1 MKLPKGIKRL
11 RVSASEDALKE
22 ALDMAS
28 TGGFNGFI
36 RTTAPKGVKEA
47 GVVLY
52 LEGRA
57 RIAVFQ
63 SPERSLY
70 GPDAL
75 IEIRRV
81 AGIKAA
87 TIRVEEFLAQNLD
100 DVQNIVAKM
109 KKAHIEAPDIERNIM
124 GIDIETD
131 IDVPPPKDKKEP
143 VQKEGVP
150 VGVTAEQKA
159 VGKVRAKT
167 TDRITRSKEAA
178 GKDDDDILK
187 MLQEVGMSPEDE
199 EELDDDVNQYI
210 AAFEDF
216 LTRDKDED
224 GRVAAEPVDMSM
236 AVDDILDEMLE
247 AADDD
252 PAMMEF
258 IENQRERIL
267 SKVSEKTAVSPEE
280 KHDRL
285 SEQQTALEHISTTF
299 REVLAASEKE
309 ADKRKTKLAEK
320 RDKGL
325 EEEEWLDGEANA
337 LEEETERARSLEAIL
352 GQVMETHRERLEG
365 AEDFLDEE
373 LADERPDEEEPPKE
387 LDLEDV
393 KKDFLDEM
401 RTRILT
407 AADSNGV
414 ETAPGKVSD
423 AVEAVS
429 EDIHEKVEELE
440 HEKEGLTED
449 RIMLEERADDLQG
462 RLETME
468 VDMEVEVQAR
478 LRELEE
484 KETGL
489 RARSKEYKDLEDHLE
504 EERKKVETD
513 LKRARAEE
521 ERIAEL
527 ERQLKDREELL
538 SSREEDLEGKVQ
550 EVDGLREHLEQEIA
564 QRADELEVIE
574 AKLKDHVKELVAKE
588 EELTTAKEEIKKDR
602 EEGVEAD
609 LERVEKMEEE
619 LHKREDEYAANITGM
634 EAVMEALRDELRLNI
649 ERVENLEGQ
658 LEALREAEGRI
669 KELEEELASAPK
681 HDATTEL
688 EREELRKLLAYLDD
702 LLSKLPE
709 KEIENFS
716 KTEYFEIYGR
726 ILDRLGI

>member
-1 MKLPKGIKRL
+1 LKLPKGIKRM
-11 RVSASEDALKE
+11 RVSASEDDLKE
-22 ALDMAS
+22 ALDLAS
-28 TGGFNGFI
+28 SGGFNGFI
-36 RTTAPKGVKEA
+36 RTTAPKGIKEA
-47 GVVLY
+47 GVILF

-75 IEIRRV
+75 IEVRRV
-81 AGIKAA
+81 AGNKAA

-109 KKAHIEAPDIERNIM
+109 KKARIEAPDIERNIM

-131 IDVPPPKDKKEP
+131 IDVPPPKAKKETN
-143 VQKEGVP
+143 KEMEVSQN
-150 VGVTAEQKA
+150 VTTEKKD

-167 TDRITRSKEAA
+167 ADRITRSKEAA
-178 GKDDDDILK
+178 GKGDNDILK
-187 MLQEVGMSPEDE
+187 MLQDVGMSPEDE
-199 EELDDDVNQYI
+199 DSLDDDVNQYI

-216 LTRDKDED
+216 LTRDKDEE
-224 GRVAAEPVDMSM
+224 GRVTAEPVDVTI
-236 AVDDILDEMLE
+236 AVDNILDEMLE

-252 PAMMEF
+252 PALMEF

-267 SKVSEKTAVSPEE
+267 TKASEKADISPEE

-299 REVLAASEKE
+299 RDVLIASEKE
-309 ADKRKTKLAEK
+309 ALKRKNKLAEM

-325 EEEEWLDGEANA
+325 EEEDWLDGEANA
-337 LEEETERARSLEAIL
+337 LEEEAERASSLETIL
-352 GQVMETHRERLEG
+352 DQVMETHRERLEG
-365 AEDFLDEE
+365 AEDFLDGELDDEE
-373 LADERPDEEEPPKE
+373 LEEEEPPKE

-393 KKDFLDEM
+393 KKDFLNEM
-401 RTRILT
+401 RTRIHT
-407 AADSNGV
+407 VADNNGI
-414 ETAPGKVSD
+414 EPEPGKVSD

-429 EDIHEKVEELE
+429 DDIHEKVEELE
-440 HEKEGLTED
+440 HEKAALTQD
-449 RIMLEERADDLQG
+449 RKMLEERADELED

-478 LRELEE
+478 LRELEA

-489 RARSKEYKDLEDHLE
+489 RNKSKEYQDLEGHLE
-504 EERKKVETD
+504 DERKKVEKD
-513 LKRARAEE
+513 LERARAEE
-521 ERIAEL
+521 ERIAEM
-527 ERQLKDREELL
+527 ERQLKDREKLL
-538 SSREEDLEGKVQ
+538 SSREVDLEGKEQ
-550 EVDGLREHLEQEIA
+550 EVDGLREHLEQEIT
-564 QRADELEVIE
+564 QRADELEAIE
-574 AKLKDHVKELVAKE
+574 ARLKEHEKELIAKE
-588 EELTTAKEEIKKDR
+588 KELTAAKEQTKKNR

-609 LERVEKMEEE
+609 LERVKDMEEE
-619 LHKREDEYAANITGM
+619 LRKREKEYAASITGM
-634 EAVMEALRDELRLNI
+634 EAVVEALRDELRLNI
-649 ERVENLEGQ
+649 EKVENLEGQ
-658 LEALREAEGRI
+658 LEALREAEGRV
-669 KELEEELASAPK
+669 KDLEEELASAPR

>member
-1 MKLPKGIKRL
+1 LKLPKGIKRM

-36 RTTAPKGVKEA
+36 RTTAPKGIKEA
-47 GVVLY
+47 GVVLF

-57 RIAVFQ
+57 RMAVFQ

-75 IEIRRV
+75 IEVRRV
-81 AGIKAA
+81 AGNKVA

-100 DVQNIVAKM
+100 DVRTIVAKM
-109 KKAHIEAPDIERNIM
+109 KKARIEAPDIESNIM

-131 IDVPPPKDKKEP
+131 IASPPPKAKKKP
-143 VQKEGVP
+143 VQKKEDSRP
-150 VGVTAEQKA
+150 VTAVKKD

-178 GKDDDDILK
+178 GKDDNDILK
-187 MLQEVGMSPEDE
+187 MLQEVGMSPETE

-216 LTRDKDED
+216 LTRDKD
-224 GRVAAEPVDMSM
+224 GAGPAAAGPVDVSLT
-236 AVDDILDEMLE
+236 VDGILDDMLE

-258 IENQRERIL
+258 IENQREGIL
-267 SKVSEKTAVSPEE
+267 SKVSEMTSVSPED

-299 REVLAASEKE
+299 REVMAASDKE
-309 ADKRKTKLAEK
+309 AEKRKNKLAEM

-325 EEEEWLDGEANA
+325 EEEEWLDGESNA
-337 LEEETERARSLEAIL
+337 IEEEAERASSLEAIL
-352 GQVMETHRERLEG
+352 GQVMETHKERLEA
-365 AEDFLDEE
+365 AEDLLDEVIQ
-373 LADERPDEEEPPKE
+373 DEEPEEEPPKE
-387 LDLEDV
+387 LDLEDA

-401 RTRILT
+401 RTRIQT
-407 AADSNGV
+407 VAEIEGA
-414 ETAPGKVSD
+414 EPPAGKVSD

-440 HEKEGLTED
+440 HEKEVLTED
-449 RIMLEERADDLQG
+449 RKMLEGKTDDLQD

-489 RARSKEYKDLEDHLE
+489 RARSEEYKNLEDHLE
-504 EERKKVETD
+504 DERKKVEKD
-513 LKRARAEE
+513 LERARAEE

-538 SSREEDLEGKVQ
+538 SSREEELEGKET

-564 QRADELEVIE
+564 QQVDELEEMEI
-574 AKLKDHVKELVAKE
+574 KLKDREEKLVVTEKELA
-588 EELTTAKEEIKKDR
+588 TAKDQIKKDR
-602 EEGVEAD
+602 EEGVEVD
-609 LERVEKMEEE
+609 LERVTTMEEE
-619 LHKREDEYAANITGM
+619 LHKREEEYGASITGM
-634 EAVMEALRDELRLNI
+634 EAVIEALRDELRLNI
-649 ERVENLEGQ
+649 EKVENLEGQ
-658 LEALREAEGRI
+658 LEALREAEGRV
-669 KELEEELASAPK
+669 KELEKELASAPK
-681 HDATTEL
+681 HEASTEL
-688 EREELRKLLAYLDD
+688 EKEELRKLLAYLDD

-709 KEIENFS
+709 NEIENFS

-726 ILDRLGI
+726 ILDKLGI

>member
-1 MKLPKGIKRL
+1 LKLPKGIKRM

-36 RTTAPKGVKEA
+36 RTTAPKGIKEA
-47 GVVLY
+47 GVVLF

-75 IEIRRV
+75 IEVRRV
-81 AGIKAA
+81 AGNKVA

-109 KKAHIEAPDIERNIM
+109 KKARIEAPDIESKIM

-131 IDVPPPKDKKEP
+131 IDVPSPKAKKKP
-143 VQKEGVP
+143 VQKKGVP
-150 VGVTAEQKA
+150 KVVTVEKKD

-178 GKDDDDILK
+178 GRDDDDILK
-187 MLQEVGMSPEDE
+187 MLQEVGMSPESE
-199 EELDDDVNQYI
+199 QELDDDVNQYI

-216 LTRDKDED
+216 MTREKDGD
-224 GRVAAEPVDMSM
+224 GPVAAGPVDVNL
-236 AVDDILDEMLE
+236 AVDGILDDMLE
-247 AADDD
+247 AAEDD

-258 IENQRERIL
+258 IENQRERIM
-267 SKVSEKTAVSPEE
+267 SKVSEKTTVSPEE
-280 KHDRL
+280 QHDRL

-299 REVLAASEKE
+299 RDVLAASDKE
-309 ADKRKTKLAEK
+309 AEKRKSKLAEM

-325 EEEEWLDGEANA
+325 EEEEWLDGESSAI
-337 LEEETERARSLEAIL
+337 EEEAKRSSSLEAIL

-365 AEDFLDEE
+365 AEDFFDEE
-373 LADERPDEEEPPKE
+373 VSDEEPEEEEPQKE
-387 LDLEDV
+387 LDLEDA
-393 KKDFLDEM
+393 KKEFLDEM
-401 RTRILT
+401 RNRIQT
-407 AADSNGV
+407 V
-414 ETAPGKVSD
+414 TETEGAEPAPGKVSD

-440 HEKEGLTED
+440 HEKEVLSED
-449 RIMLEERADDLQG
+449 RKMLEEKTDDLQD

-489 RARSKEYKDLEDHLE
+489 RARSDEYKNLEGHLED
-504 EERKKVETD
+504 ERKKVEKD
-513 LKRARAEE
+513 LERARAEE

-527 ERQLKDREELL
+527 ERQLKDREKLL
-538 SSREEDLEGKVQ
+538 SSREEELEGKET

-564 QRADELEVIE
+564 QQVGELEEMEI
-574 AKLKDHVKELVAKE
+574 KLKDREKELVTTE
-588 EELTTAKEEIKKDR
+588 EELNAAKERIKKDR
-602 EEGVEAD
+602 EEGVEVD
-609 LERVEKMEEE
+609 LERVKDMEQD
-619 LHKREDEYAANITGM
+619 LRKREDEYAASITGM
-634 EAVMEALRDELRLNI
+634 EAVIEALRDELRLNI
-649 ERVENLEGQ
+649 ERVEDLEGQ
-658 LEALREAEGRI
+658 LEALREAEGRV
-669 KELEEELASAPK
+669 KELEEELAASPK
-681 HDATTEL
+681 HDASTEL

-709 KEIENFS
+709 NEIENFS

-726 ILDRLGI
+726 ILDKLGI

>member
-1 MKLPKGIKRL
+1 MKLPTGIKRM
-11 RVSASEDALKE
+11 RVSASEDDLKE
-22 ALDMAS
+22 ALDLAS
-28 TGGFNGFI
+28 SGGFNGFI
-36 RTTAPKGVKEA
+36 RTTAPKGIKEA
-47 GVVLY
+47 GVILF

-75 IEIRRV
+75 IEVRRV
-81 AGIKAA
+81 AGNKAA

-109 KKAHIEAPDIERNIM
+109 RKARIEAPDIERNIM

-131 IDVPPPKDKKEP
+131 IDVPPPKAKKETN
-143 VQKEGVP
+143 KEMEVSQN
-150 VGVTAEQKA
+150 VTTEKKD

-167 TDRITRSKEAA
+167 ADRITRSKEAA
-178 GKDDDDILK
+178 GKDDSDILK
-187 MLQEVGMSPEDE
+187 MLQDVGMSPEDE
-199 EELDDDVNQYI
+199 DSLDDDVNQYI

-216 LTRDKDED
+216 LTRDKDEE
-224 GRVAAEPVDMSM
+224 GRVAAEPVDVTI
-236 AVDDILDEMLE
+236 AVDGILDEMLE

-252 PAMMEF
+252 PALMEF

-267 SKVSEKTAVSPEE
+267 TKASEKADISPEE

-299 REVLAASEKE
+299 RDVLIASEKE
-309 ADKRKTKLAEK
+309 AEKRKNKLAEM

-325 EEEEWLDGEANA
+325 EEEDWLDGEANA
-337 LEEETERARSLEAIL
+337 LEEEAERASSLETIL

-365 AEDFLDEE
+365 AEDFLDGELDDEE
-373 LADERPDEEEPPKE
+373 LEEEEPPKE

-393 KKDFLDEM
+393 KKDFLNEM
-401 RTRILT
+401 RTRIQT
-407 AADSNGV
+407 VADTNGI
-414 ETAPGKVSD
+414 EPEPGKVSD

-429 EDIHEKVEELE
+429 DDIHEKVEELE
-440 HEKEGLTED
+440 HEKAALTQD
-449 RIMLEERADDLQG
+449 RKMLEEKADELED
-462 RLETME
+462 RLETMG

-478 LRELEE
+478 LRELEA
-484 KETGL
+484 KEAGL
-489 RARSKEYKDLEDHLE
+489 RNKSKEYQDLEGHLE
-504 EERKKVETD
+504 DERKKVEKD
-513 LKRARAEE
+513 LERARAEE
-521 ERIAEL
+521 ERIAEM

-538 SSREEDLEGKVQ
+538 SSREVDLEGKEQ
-550 EVDGLREHLEQEIA
+550 EVDGLREHLEQEIT
-564 QRADELEVIE
+564 QRADELEAIE
-574 AKLKDHVKELVAKE
+574 AKLKEHEKELIAKE
-588 EELTTAKEEIKKDR
+588 KELTAAKEQTKKNR

-609 LERVEKMEEE
+609 LERVKDMEEE
-619 LHKREDEYAANITGM
+619 LRKREKEYAASITGM
-634 EAVMEALRDELRLNI
+634 EAVVEALRDELRLNI
-649 ERVENLEGQ
+649 EKVENLEGQ
-658 LEALREAEGRI
+658 LEALREAEGRV
-669 KELEEELASAPK
+669 KDLEEELASAPK

-688 EREELRKLLAYLDD
+688 EKEELRKLLAYLDD

>member
-1 MKLPKGIKRL
+1 MKLPKGIKRM
-11 RVSASEDALKE
+11 RVPASEDALKE

-47 GVVLY
+47 GVILF

-75 IEIRRV
+75 IEVRRV
-81 AGIKAA
+81 AGNKVA

-109 KKAHIEAPDIERNIM
+109 RKARIEAPDIERNIM

-131 IDVPPPKDKKEP
+131 IEVPPPKAKKEP

-150 VGVTAEQKA
+150 GGVTAEKKQ

-167 TDRITRSKEAA
+167 TDRITRSKQAA

-187 MLQEVGMSPEDE
+187 MLQDVGMSPDDDE
-199 EELDDDVNQYI
+199 PLDDDVNQYI

-216 LTRDKDED
+216 LTRDKDEER
-224 GRVAAEPVDMSM
+224 GVPAEPVDMTM

-267 SKVSEKTAVSPEE
+267 SKVSEKTDLSPEE

-309 ADKRKTKLAEK
+309 AEK
-320 RDKGL
+320 RDRNLAEMREKGL
-325 EEEEWLDGEANA
+325 DEEEWPDGEAPT
-337 LEEETERARSLEAIL
+337 LEDETERASSLEAIL
-352 GQVMETHRERLEG
+352 GQVMETHMERLEG
-365 AEDFLDEE
+365 AEDFLEGE
-373 LADERPDEEEPPKE
+373 LAEEEPEEEEPPKE
-387 LDLEDV
+387 LDLDDA
-393 KKDFLDEM
+393 KKHFLDEM
-401 RTRILT
+401 RNRIQT
-407 AADSNGV
+407 VAESNGA
-414 ETAPGKVSD
+414 EPAPGKVSD
-423 AVEAVS
+423 AIEAVS

-440 HEKEGLTED
+440 HEKEVLTEG
-449 RIMLEERADDLQG
+449 RKMLEERADDLEG

-489 RARSKEYKDLEDHLE
+489 RTRSKEYKDLESHLE
-504 EERKKVETD
+504 VERKKVEKD
-513 LKRARAEE
+513 LERARAEE
-521 ERIAEL
+521 ERIAEMEL
-527 ERQLKDREELL
+527 QLKDREELL
-538 SSREEDLEGKVQ
+538 SSREQDIDGKEK

-564 QRADELEVIE
+564 QRADELEVME
-574 AKLKDHVKELVAKE
+574 AKLKGHEQELIAKEKELTAAKE
-588 EELTTAKEEIKKDR
+588 QTKKDR

-619 LHKREDEYAANITGM
+619 LHKREEEYAASITGM
-634 EAVMEALRDELRLNI
+634 EAVIEALRDELRLNI
-649 ERVENLEGQ
+649 GMVENLEGQ
-658 LEALREAEGRI
+658 LEALREAEGRV

-688 EREELRKLLAYLDD
+688 EKEELRKLLAYLDD